1 MSQLEIIKK
10 VKEECHN
17 EYGNKYHYQGKC
29 KGETAICDMIIPC
42 LNYITSCH
50 YSET

>member
-29 KGETAICDMIIPC
+29 KGKTAILWHDNSMFKLHHIMS
-42 LNYITSCH
+42 L
-50 YSET
+50 